1 MFVGKEKRERER
13 EKEKKK
19 VKRGVVRMEGQRCV
33 EPRPFYTQ
41 RLRRPRG
48 IVLVRGGA
56 HLHLRGGDAE
66 DLRVLLFPPRLTPAP
81 GTIGDTLNSRR
92 ALQQEDGFREK
103 EEKEEERLQ
112 NARERERERE
122 RERRGKGTAFSTVK
136 EKKERFFFSILVVG
150 RKQWPQ
156 SVYFSSAHVHTVS
169 LLFST
174 KRETYSPSGDYKP
187 SPFSRPTL
195 ALVPCPSVFAPR
207 ETEKERQRLAFHREK
222 TPDQRVSR
230 FVNRSTRCNSAA

>member
-1 MFVGKEKRERER
+1 
-13 EKEKKK
+13 
-19 VKRGVVRMEGQRCV
+19 MEGQRCV

-81 GTIGDTLNSRR
+81 GTIGDTLNFRR

-122 RERRGKGTAFSTVK
+122 REERKRHRVFHGEGKEG
-136 EKKERFFFSILVVG
+136 EIFFFHSCC
-150 RKQWPQ
+150 RPQ
-156 SVYFSSAHVHTVS
+156 TMAAKCLFFQRTRTHRLSVIFHE
-169 LLFST
+169 
-174 KRETYSPSGDYKP
+174 KRNV
-187 SPFSRPTL
+187 L
-195 ALVPCPSVFAPR
+195 AKR
-207 ETEKERQRLAFHREK
+207 RL
-222 TPDQRVSR
+222 
-230 FVNRSTRCNSAA
+230 